1 MNRLR
6 VHTNSGSHPKFSMRV
21 NHMTLFSVCSLLGA
35 VALFLFGME
44 LLRGGLCRMSQK
56 RLQPLLMRSTQT
68 FWQAVLLGAAV
79 TAFVQSSSAV
89 TIIIVGLVAGK
100 VISLY
105 QAAGLIAGAN
115 LGTCTTAF
123 LVHFGLCADSTRL
136 FASPWILLL
145 LCLLLPVLLWHQCP
159 PVLSACAGLAA
170 LLAGMIRM
178 QTSLLPLSQ
187 TPQFAALLSAC
198 DSLLSGLLAGTVA
211 TAVLQSS
218 SACIAML
225 QTLSDTGYLSIG
237 FVLPVLLGQNIGT
250 CVTALLASVHAGRA
264 AQQAALLHLVFN
276 LLGAAV
282 ILPVQ
287 WGCGL
292 LLPQLLEFPADSLS
306 IACLHLLCNVAAV
319 TVYMPLCRN
328 LDKRKRLPYNR
339 NLLHD

>member
-1 MNRLR
+1 
-6 VHTNSGSHPKFSMRV
+6 
-21 NHMTLFSVCSLLGA
+21 MTLFSVCSLLGA

-68 FWQAVLLGAAV
+68 VWQAVLLGAVV

-115 LGTCTTAF
+115 LGTCSTAF
-123 LVHFGLCADSTRL
+123 LVHFGLCSNGTQL
-136 FASPWILLL
+136 FASPWVLLL
-145 LCLLLPVLLWHQCP
+145 LCLLLPFLLQRQCP
-159 PVLSACAGLAA
+159 PMLSACAGVAA
-170 LLAGMIRM
+170 LLAGMTRM
-178 QTSLLPLSQ
+178 QTALLPLSQ
-187 TPQFAALLSAC
+187 TPYFSALLSAC
-198 DSLLSGLLAGTVA
+198 DSLFSGLMAGSVV

-225 QTLSDTGYLSIG
+225 QTLSDTGALSIG

-250 CVTALLASVHAGRA
+250 CVTALLASVHAGRS

-282 ILPVQ
+282 ILPAQ
-287 WGCGL
+287 WACSL
-292 LLPQLLEFPADSLS
+292 LFPRLLAYPADSLS
-306 IACLHLLCNVAAV
+306 IACLHLLCNVAAI
-319 TVYMPLCRN
+319 TVYIPLYSKM
-328 LDKRKRLPYNR
+328 DKRKRLPYNR
-339 NLLHD
+339 NLLNS

>member
-1 MNRLR
+1 
-6 VHTNSGSHPKFSMRV
+6 
-21 NHMTLFSVCSLLGA
+21 MTLFSVCSLLGA

-68 FWQAVLLGAAV
+68 VWQAVLLGAVV

-115 LGTCTTAF
+115 LGTCSTAF
-123 LVHFGLCADSTRL
+123 LVHFGLCSNGTQL
-136 FASPWILLL
+136 FASPWVLLL
-145 LCLLLPVLLWHQCP
+145 LCLLLPFLLQRQCP
-159 PVLSACAGLAA
+159 PMLSACAGVAA
-170 LLAGMIRM
+170 LLAGMTRM
-178 QTSLLPLSQ
+178 QTALLPLSQ
-187 TPQFAALLSAC
+187 TPRFSVLLSAC
-198 DSLLSGLLAGTVA
+198 DSLFSGLLAGTVV

-225 QTLSDTGYLSIG
+225 QTLSDTGALSIG

-250 CVTALLASVHAGRA
+250 CVTALLASVHAGRS

-282 ILPVQ
+282 ILPAQ
-287 WGCGL
+287 WACSL
-292 LLPQLLEFPADSLS
+292 LFPRLLAYPADSLS
-306 IACLHLLCNVAAV
+306 IACLHLLCNVAAI
-319 TVYMPLCRN
+319 TVYIPLCSKM
-328 LDKRKRLPYNR
+328 DKRKRLPYNR
-339 NLLHD
+339 NLLNS

>member
-1 MNRLR
+1 
-6 VHTNSGSHPKFSMRV
+6 
-21 NHMTLFSVCSLLGA
+21 MTLFSVCSLLGA

-68 FWQAVLLGAAV
+68 VWQAVLLGAVV

-100 VISLY
+100 VVSLY

-115 LGTCTTAF
+115 LGTCSTAF
-123 LVHFGLCADSTRL
+123 LVHFGLCSNGTQL
-136 FASPWILLL
+136 FASPWVLLL
-145 LCLLLPVLLWHQCP
+145 LCLLLPFLLQRQCP
-159 PVLSACAGLAA
+159 PMLSACAGVAA
-170 LLAGMIRM
+170 LLAGMTRM
-178 QTSLLPLSQ
+178 QTALLPLSQ
-187 TPQFAALLSAC
+187 TPYFSALLSAC
-198 DSLLSGLLAGTVA
+198 DSLFSGLMAGSVV

-225 QTLSDTGYLSIG
+225 QTLSDTGALSIG

-250 CVTALLASVHAGRA
+250 CVTALLASVHAGRS
-264 AQQAALLHLVFN
+264 AQQAALLHLAFN

-282 ILPVQ
+282 ILPAQ
-287 WGCGL
+287 WACSL
-292 LLPQLLEFPADSLS
+292 LFPRLLAYPADSLS
-306 IACLHLLCNVAAV
+306 IACLHLLCNVAAI
-319 TVYMPLCRN
+319 TVYIPLCGK

-339 NLLHD
+339 NLLNS

>member
-1 MNRLR
+1 
-6 VHTNSGSHPKFSMRV
+6 
-21 NHMTLFSVCSLLGA
+21 MTLFSVCSLLGA

-68 FWQAVLLGAAV
+68 VWQAVLLGAVV

-115 LGTCTTAF
+115 LGTCSTAF
-123 LVHFGLCADSTRL
+123 LVHFGLCSNGTQL
-136 FASPWILLL
+136 FASPWVLLL
-145 LCLLLPVLLWHQCP
+145 LCLLLPFLLQRQCP
-159 PVLSACAGLAA
+159 PMLSACAGVAA
-170 LLAGMIRM
+170 LLAGMTRM
-178 QTSLLPLSQ
+178 QTALLPLSQ
-187 TPQFAALLSAC
+187 TSYFSALLSTC
-198 DSLLSGLLAGTVA
+198 DSLFSGLMAGSVV

-225 QTLSDTGYLSIG
+225 QTLSDTGALSIG

-250 CVTALLASVHAGRA
+250 CVTALLASVHAGRS
-264 AQQAALLHLVFN
+264 AQQAALLHLAFN

-282 ILPVQ
+282 ILPAQ
-287 WGCGL
+287 WACGL
-292 LLPQLLEFPADSLS
+292 LFPRLLAYPADSLS
-306 IACLHLLCNVAAV
+306 IACLHLLCNVAAI
-319 TVYMPLCRN
+319 TVYIPLCGK

-339 NLLHD
+339 NLLNS

>member
-1 MNRLR
+1 
-6 VHTNSGSHPKFSMRV
+6 
-21 NHMTLFSVCSLLGA
+21 MTLFSVCSLLGA

-68 FWQAVLLGAAV
+68 VWQAVLLGAVV

-115 LGTCTTAF
+115 LGTCSTAF
-123 LVHFGLCADSTRL
+123 LVHFGLCSNGTQL
-136 FASPWILLL
+136 FASPWVLLL
-145 LCLLLPVLLWHQCP
+145 LCLLLPFLLQRQCP
-159 PVLSACAGLAA
+159 PMLSACAGVAA
-170 LLAGMIRM
+170 LLAGMTRM
-178 QTSLLPLSQ
+178 QTALLPLSQ
-187 TPQFAALLSAC
+187 TPRFSALLSAC
-198 DSLLSGLLAGTVA
+198 DSLFSGLLAGTVV

-225 QTLSDTGYLSIG
+225 QTLSDTGALSIG

-250 CVTALLASVHAGRA
+250 CVTALLASVHAGRS

-282 ILPVQ
+282 ILPTQ
-287 WGCGL
+287 WACSL
-292 LLPQLLEFPADSLS
+292 LFPRLLAYPADSLS
-306 IACLHLLCNVAAV
+306 IACLHLLCNVAAI
-319 TVYMPLCRN
+319 TVYIPLCSKM
-328 LDKRKRLPYNR
+328 DKRKRLPYNR
-339 NLLHD
+339 NLLNS

>member
-1 MNRLR
+1 
-6 VHTNSGSHPKFSMRV
+6 
-21 NHMTLFSVCSLLGA
+21 MTLFSVCSLLGA

-68 FWQAVLLGAAV
+68 VWQAVLLGAVV

-115 LGTCTTAF
+115 LGTCSTAF
-123 LVHFGLCADSTRL
+123 LVHFGLCSNGTQL
-136 FASPWILLL
+136 FASPWVLLL
-145 LCLLLPVLLWHQCP
+145 LCLLLPFLLQRQCP
-159 PVLSACAGLAA
+159 PMLSACAGVAA
-170 LLAGMIRM
+170 LLAGMTRM
-178 QTSLLPLSQ
+178 QTALLPLSQ
-187 TPQFAALLSAC
+187 TPRFSALLSAC
-198 DSLLSGLLAGTVA
+198 DSLFSGLLAGTVV

-225 QTLSDTGYLSIG
+225 QTLSDTGALSIG

-250 CVTALLASVHAGRA
+250 CVTALLASVHAGRS

-282 ILPVQ
+282 ILPAQ
-287 WGCGL
+287 WACSL
-292 LLPQLLEFPADSLS
+292 LFPRLLAYPADSLS
-306 IACLHLLCNVAAV
+306 IACLHLLCNVAAI
-319 TVYMPLCRN
+319 TVYIPLCGK

-339 NLLHD
+339 NLLNS

>member
-1 MNRLR
+1 
-6 VHTNSGSHPKFSMRV
+6 
-21 NHMTLFSVCSLLGA
+21 MTLFSVCSLLGA

-68 FWQAVLLGAAV
+68 VWQAILLGAVV

-115 LGTCTTAF
+115 LGTCSTAF
-123 LVHFGLCADSTRL
+123 LVHFGLCSNGTQL
-136 FASPWILLL
+136 FASPWVLLL
-145 LCLLLPVLLWHQCP
+145 LCLLLPFLLQRQCP
-159 PVLSACAGLAA
+159 PILSACAGVAA
-170 LLAGMIRM
+170 LLAGMTRM

-187 TPQFAALLSAC
+187 TPHFSALLSAC
-198 DSLLSGLLAGTVA
+198 DSLFSGLMAGTVV

-225 QTLSDTGYLSIG
+225 QTLSDSGALSIG

-250 CVTALLASVHAGRA
+250 CVTALLASVHAGRS
-264 AQQAALLHLVFN
+264 AQQAALLHLAFN

-282 ILPVQ
+282 VLPAQ
-287 WGCGL
+287 WACSL
-292 LLPQLLEFPADSLS
+292 LFPRLLAYPADSLS
-306 IACLHLLCNVAAV
+306 IACLHLLCNVAAI
-319 TVYMPLCRN
+319 TVYIPLCGK

-339 NLLHD
+339 NLLNN

>member
-1 MNRLR
+1 
-6 VHTNSGSHPKFSMRV
+6 
-21 NHMTLFSVCSLLGA
+21 MTLFSVCSLLGA

-68 FWQAVLLGAAV
+68 VWQAVLLGAVV

-115 LGTCTTAF
+115 LGTCSTAF
-123 LVHFGLCADSTRL
+123 LVHFGLCSNGTQL
-136 FASPWILLL
+136 FASPWVLLL
-145 LCLLLPVLLWHQCP
+145 LCLLLPFLLQRQCP
-159 PVLSACAGLAA
+159 PMLSACAGVAA
-170 LLAGMIRM
+170 LLAGMTRM
-178 QTSLLPLSQ
+178 QTALLPLSQ
-187 TPQFAALLSAC
+187 TPRFSALLSAC
-198 DSLLSGLLAGTVA
+198 DSLFSGLLAGTVV

-225 QTLSDTGYLSIG
+225 QTLSDTGALSIG

-250 CVTALLASVHAGRA
+250 CVTALLASVHAGRS
-264 AQQAALLHLVFN
+264 AQQAALLHLAFN

-282 ILPVQ
+282 ILPAQ
-287 WGCGL
+287 WACSL
-292 LLPQLLEFPADSLS
+292 LFPRLLAYPADSLS
-306 IACLHLLCNVAAV
+306 IACLHLLCNVAAI
-319 TVYMPLCRN
+319 TVYIPLCGK

-339 NLLHD
+339 NLLNS

>member
-1 MNRLR
+1 
-6 VHTNSGSHPKFSMRV
+6 
-21 NHMTLFSVCSLLGA
+21 MTLFSVCSLLGA

-68 FWQAVLLGAAV
+68 VWQAVLLGAVV

-115 LGTCTTAF
+115 LGTCSTAF
-123 LVHFGLCADSTRL
+123 LVHFGLCSNGTQL
-136 FASPWILLL
+136 FASPWVLLL
-145 LCLLLPVLLWHQCP
+145 LCLLLPFLLQRQCP
-159 PVLSACAGLAA
+159 PMLSACAGVAA
-170 LLAGMIRM
+170 LLAGMTRM
-178 QTSLLPLSQ
+178 QTALLPLSQ
-187 TPQFAALLSAC
+187 TPRFSALLSAC
-198 DSLLSGLLAGTVA
+198 DYLFSGLMAGSVV

-225 QTLSDTGYLSIG
+225 QTLSDTGALSIG

-250 CVTALLASVHAGRA
+250 CVTALLASVHAGRS

-282 ILPVQ
+282 ILPAQ
-287 WGCGL
+287 WACSL
-292 LLPQLLEFPADSLS
+292 LFPRLLAYPADSLS
-306 IACLHLLCNVAAV
+306 IACLHLLCNVAAI
-319 TVYMPLCRN
+319 TVYIPLCSKM
-328 LDKRKRLPYNR
+328 DKRKRLPYNR
-339 NLLHD
+339 NLLNS

>member
-1 MNRLR
+1 
-6 VHTNSGSHPKFSMRV
+6 
-21 NHMTLFSVCSLLGA
+21 MTLFSVCSLLGA

-68 FWQAVLLGAAV
+68 VWQAVLLGAVV

-115 LGTCTTAF
+115 LGTCSTAF
-123 LVHFGLCADSTRL
+123 LVHCGLCSNGTQL
-136 FASPWILLL
+136 FASPWVLLL
-145 LCLLLPVLLWHQCP
+145 LCLLLPFLLQRQCP
-159 PVLSACAGLAA
+159 PMLSACAGVAA
-170 LLAGMIRM
+170 LLAGMTRM
-178 QTSLLPLSQ
+178 QTALLPLSQ
-187 TPQFAALLSAC
+187 TPRFSALLSAC
-198 DSLLSGLLAGTVA
+198 DSLFSGLLAGTVV

-225 QTLSDTGYLSIG
+225 QTLSDTGALSIG

-250 CVTALLASVHAGRA
+250 CVTALLASVHAGRS

-282 ILPVQ
+282 ILPAQ
-287 WGCGL
+287 WACSL
-292 LLPQLLEFPADSLS
+292 LFPRLLAYPADSLS
-306 IACLHLLCNVAAV
+306 IACLHLLCNVAAI
-319 TVYMPLCRN
+319 TVYIPLCSKM
-328 LDKRKRLPYNR
+328 DKRKRLPYNR
-339 NLLHD
+339 NLLNS

>member
-1 MNRLR
+1 
-6 VHTNSGSHPKFSMRV
+6 
-21 NHMTLFSVCSLLGA
+21 MTLFSVCSLLGA

-68 FWQAVLLGAAV
+68 VWQAVLLGAVV

-115 LGTCTTAF
+115 LGTCSTAF
-123 LVHFGLCADSTRL
+123 LVHFGLCSNGTQL
-136 FASPWILLL
+136 FASPWVLLL
-145 LCLLLPVLLWHQCP
+145 LCLLLPFLLQRQCP
-159 PVLSACAGLAA
+159 PMLSACAGVAA
-170 LLAGMIRM
+170 LLAGMTRM
-178 QTSLLPLSQ
+178 QTALLPLSQ
-187 TPQFAALLSAC
+187 TPRFSALLSAC
-198 DSLLSGLLAGTVA
+198 DSLFSGLMAGSVV

-225 QTLSDTGYLSIG
+225 QTLSDTGALSIG

-250 CVTALLASVHAGRA
+250 CVTALLASVHAGRS

-282 ILPVQ
+282 ILPAQ
-287 WGCGL
+287 WACSL
-292 LLPQLLEFPADSLS
+292 LFPRLLAYPADSLS
-306 IACLHLLCNVAAV
+306 IACLHLLCNVAAI
-319 TVYMPLCRN
+319 TVYIPLCSKM
-328 LDKRKRLPYNR
+328 DKRKRLPYNR
-339 NLLHD
+339 NLLNS

>member
-1 MNRLR
+1 
-6 VHTNSGSHPKFSMRV
+6 
-21 NHMTLFSVCSLLGA
+21 MTLFSVCSLLGA

-68 FWQAVLLGAAV
+68 VWQAVLLGAVV

-100 VISLY
+100 VVSLY

-115 LGTCTTAF
+115 LGTCSTAF
-123 LVHFGLCADSTRL
+123 LVHFGLCSNGTQL
-136 FASPWILLL
+136 FASPWVLLL
-145 LCLLLPVLLWHQCP
+145 LCLLLPFLLQRQCP
-159 PVLSACAGLAA
+159 PMLSACAGVAA
-170 LLAGMIRM
+170 LLAGMTRM
-178 QTSLLPLSQ
+178 QTALLPLSQ
-187 TPQFAALLSAC
+187 TPRFSALLSAC
-198 DSLLSGLLAGTVA
+198 DSLFSGLLAGTVV
-211 TAVLQSS
+211 TAVLPSS

-225 QTLSDTGYLSIG
+225 QTLSDTGALSIG

-250 CVTALLASVHAGRA
+250 CVTALLASVHAGRS

-282 ILPVQ
+282 ILPAQ
-287 WGCGL
+287 WACSL
-292 LLPQLLEFPADSLS
+292 LFPRLLAYPADSLS
-306 IACLHLLCNVAAV
+306 IACLHLLCNVAAI
-319 TVYMPLCRN
+319 TVYIPLCGK

-339 NLLHD
+339 NLLNS

>member
-1 MNRLR
+1 
-6 VHTNSGSHPKFSMRV
+6 
-21 NHMTLFSVCSLLGA
+21 MTLFSVCSLLGA

-68 FWQAVLLGAAV
+68 VWQAVLLGAVV

-115 LGTCTTAF
+115 LGTCSTAF
-123 LVHFGLCADSTRL
+123 LVHFGLCSNGTQL
-136 FASPWILLL
+136 FASPWVLLL
-145 LCLLLPVLLWHQCP
+145 LCLLLPFLLQRQCP
-159 PVLSACAGLAA
+159 PMLSACAGVAA
-170 LLAGMIRM
+170 LLAGMTRM
-178 QTSLLPLSQ
+178 QTALLPLSQ
-187 TPQFAALLSAC
+187 TPRFSALLSAC
-198 DSLLSGLLAGTVA
+198 DSLFSGLMAGSVV

-225 QTLSDTGYLSIG
+225 QTLSDTGALSIG

-250 CVTALLASVHAGRA
+250 CVTALLASVHAGRS
-264 AQQAALLHLVFN
+264 AQQAALLHLAFN

-282 ILPVQ
+282 ILPAQ
-287 WGCGL
+287 WACSL
-292 LLPQLLEFPADSLS
+292 LFPRLLAYPADSLS
-306 IACLHLLCNVAAV
+306 IACLHLLCNVAAI
-319 TVYMPLCRN
+319 TVYIPLCGK

-339 NLLHD
+339 NLLNS